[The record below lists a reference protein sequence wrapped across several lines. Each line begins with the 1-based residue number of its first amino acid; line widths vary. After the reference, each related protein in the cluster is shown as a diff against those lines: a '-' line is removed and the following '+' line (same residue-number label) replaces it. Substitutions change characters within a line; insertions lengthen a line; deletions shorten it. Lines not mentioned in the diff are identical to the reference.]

1 MNIWIPKIGWAA
13 ALFNLLASGPERW
26 WCRFAIEDV
35 ALCDLR
41 CGTLWARRWHFV
53 NNKLGGGEA
62 QNGRKT
68 IKTLCLTII
77 TIMAENVN
85 LKLPYVL
92 LADKCSGQ
100 TARAYWIQNEFL
112 CFYFR
117 DNIWAIRA
125 ASARAG
131 LPVAVKGNWSTE
143 ST

>member
-1 MNIWIPKIGWAA
+1 MQIFSYLCSAKEIAKVNPADGQR
-13 ALFNLLASGPERW
+13 SGTMVVQVCNRG
-26 WCRFAIEDV
+26 
-35 ALCDLR
+35 
-41 CGTLWARRWHFV
+41 CGTLS
-53 NNKLGGGEA
+53 
-62 QNGRKT
+62 
-68 IKTLCLTII
+68 
-77 TIMAENVN
+77 
-85 LKLPYVL
+85 YVL

-100 TARAYWIQNEFL
+100 TARAYWIQNKFL

>member
-62 QNGRKT
+62 QNGTRETTK
-68 IKTLCLTII
+68 I
-77 TIMAENVN
+77 
-85 LKLPYVL
+85 YV
-92 LADKCSGQ
+92 
-100 TARAYWIQNEFL
+100 
-112 CFYFR
+112 
-117 DNIWAIRA
+117 
-125 ASARAG
+125 
-131 LPVAVKGNWSTE
+131 
-143 ST
+143 